1 MADQL
6 GAGQDWAARLKRALV
21 QGGASAPE
29 AVPVPVVEIAP
40 KAPAAPALP
49 TASDL
54 LAALGLPTAHPDPV
68 APMQVEPMPSSL
80 LALLEPARIAPP
92 PGLLAALAEPAPPK
106 PDAEPSRQPA
116 AAPVPGPPDTPA
128 EPPPGLLAAL
138 ADPAIVPSPPPEV
151 LREVAPKV
159 APEVGPK
166 VGPEVVLEVAPA
178 SPATS
183 PPAAKPPRA
192 AARQEPAFDPAE
204 FAAAHAALLGKPP
217 GKAALEA
224 GASAQDE
231 WIALSRSMAGASS
244 AWYGLA
250 LGGRTANMLVAA
262 GLGAK
267 RRNLTLR
274 LQVVEA
280 DPEPFSRLHAA
291 VMAQAFTAA
300 EVRLLQ
306 AEVCA
311 TAAQLAP
318 RAAAA
323 EELLAEMPR
332 CDYLRVSVRGVI
344 EPLLNEAPEL
354 LAERVR
360 WLVLATRTR
369 GEEHQALTSLGR
381 RGWQLL
387 ADHPCG
393 IDRLSPPRLA
403 RAGTQVWR
411 SPLA

>member
-80 LALLEPARIAPP
+80 LALLGPARIAPP

-151 LREVAPKV
+151 LREVAPDI
-159 APEVGPK
+159 
-166 VGPEVVLEVAPA
+166 APA
-178 SPATS
+178 APAPS
-183 PPAAKPPRA
+183 PPAAKPPRT

>member
-151 LREVAPKV
+151 LREVAPDI
-159 APEVGPK
+159 
-166 VGPEVVLEVAPA
+166 APA
-178 SPATS
+178 APAPS
-183 PPAAKPPRA
+183 PPAAKPPRRVPPATAGPATPPRA